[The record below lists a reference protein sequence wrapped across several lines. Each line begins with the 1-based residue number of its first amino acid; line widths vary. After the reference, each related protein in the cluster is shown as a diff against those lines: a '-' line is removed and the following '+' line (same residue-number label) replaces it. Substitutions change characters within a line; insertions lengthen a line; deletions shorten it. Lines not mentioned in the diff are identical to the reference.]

1 MGGKTQKQA
10 KRFSAAE
17 LAQRAERSLQKL
29 DFKQAH
35 KDAKLC
41 YQQDPTPKHR
51 ELLERTWFQRAMALH
66 RAGLGS
72 ESRELAQGLLEF
84 GVTQPEV
91 LQGMPELLTAV
102 GLLDRALSGQVGV
115 VIDVRPELLAAA
127 ADRAVVSPS
136 TAPKSLREIAPGA
149 ARVRAALEALYAG
162 DEAAALDQLKAVPRN
177 SPFADWR
184 LFVRG
189 LAAYYRG
196 DAADA
201 QAHWE
206 RIAPGRVPARIAASL
221 LSLSGQG
228 NGAAAPQRTAE
239 LERAILGGSLSTYL
253 QEIQANLAEEDHGGA
268 IRVLRRCRPA
278 LERIAPE
285 IVNRIERLLIKEF
298 VSKEDE
304 EALED
309 LCRMTTP
316 PAIDP
321 AWNRTWALFAEHSED
336 EDGAEWRWR
345 RYLEDLASIP
355 EFTPEERRMA
365 QAMVWERIANL
376 CAQRAKEAAWPWEDE
391 EESRDRDRQ
400 QAIQC
405 FHEAIRLFPEFRSAH
420 KSLAAAYLH
429 WGKDAEAAEAHRGLL
444 EHFPD
449 DLESLKFLYQHHSC
463 RQEALVARDYAL
475 RAWRLKPANLEL
487 ITMAWKAH
495 LGAARQ
501 FALDGQWD
509 QGRAELAAAE
519 RLLGNSP
526 ESYYLLA
533 SKAMFEFKAGDEAAG
548 KRFLDDACV
557 ALDNSPP
564 AYLLLLIEAIRYQLP
579 YKLDGIKGDLER
591 RLQRGLSQKPQGKAA
606 GLLCRILKDIIS
618 EKVDYF
624 ARPTHLKQVLAYL
637 KRCGKIRWNV
647 GELLDVCRFIQ
658 ALPVASRTSQ
668 WRDLYEKLLCR
679 GMKLFPECADFPI
692 LAGCHEIDKG
702 PRLGNPI
709 TARRYLERGRD
720 LAKKAG
726 PASATLLET
735 AERSLAFLED
745 LLESFSPVPFR
756 PDWDG
761 DDEEDDG
768 PESDEEWGG
777 IDPLGLLRGFFETCQ
792 KLGLDP
798 SEVLKDIIGGKLG
811 VRSRP
816 KRKNR

>member
-29 DFKQAH
+29 DFKQAY
-35 KDAKLC
+35 KDAKIC
-41 YQQDPTPKHR
+41 YQQDPTPAHR

-72 ESRELAQGLLEF
+72 ESRELAQGLLDF

-136 TAPKSLREIAPGA
+136 TAPKSLPEIAPGA

-162 DEAAALDQLKAVPRN
+162 DEAAALDQMKAVPRN

-196 DAADA
+196 DEADA

-206 RIAPGRVPARIAASL
+206 RMVPGRATAKIATSL

-228 NGAAAPQRTAE
+228 NGAAATHRTAE

-253 QEIQANLAEEDHGGA
+253 EEIQANLAEEDYNGA
-268 IRVLRRCRPA
+268 VRVLRRCRPA

-285 IVNRIERLLIKEF
+285 IVSRIERLLIEEF

-309 LCRMTTP
+309 LCRIATP
-316 PAIDP
+316 PAVDP

-345 RYLEDLASIP
+345 RYLEDLASLP
-355 EFTPEERRMA
+355 EFTPEECRMA

-376 CAQRAKEAAWPWEDE
+376 CAQRADEPLWPWQDE
-391 EESRDRDRQ
+391 EESRDRQ

-420 KSLAAAYLH
+420 KSLAAAYLR

-449 DLESLKFLYQHHSC
+449 DLDSLKFLYQHHSC

-533 SKAMFEFKAGDEAAG
+533 SKAIFEFKAGDEAAG
-548 KRFLDDACV
+548 KRFLNDTCV

-564 AYLLLLIEAIRYQLP
+564 AWLLLSIEAIRYRLPFQLGGV
-579 YKLDGIKGDLER
+579 LSELEHR
-591 RLQRGLSQKPQGKAA
+591 FQRGLSQKPQGKTA
-606 GLLCRILKDIIS
+606 GLLCRIFKDIIS
-618 EKVDYF
+618 EKVEYP
-624 ARPTHLKQVLAYL
+624 ARSSHLKQVLAYL
-637 KRCGKIRWNV
+637 ERCGKIRWNL

-658 ALPVASRTSQ
+658 ALPVAYRTSQ
-668 WRDLYEKLLCR
+668 WRDLYENLLRR

-702 PRLGNPI
+702 PRQGNPF
-709 TARRYLERGRD
+709 TAQQYLERGRD

-726 PASATLLET
+726 PASATLLQT
-735 AERSLAFLED
+735 AERSLAFLEH
-745 LLESFSPVPFR
+745 LTESFSNFPFQ

-761 DDEEDDG
+761 DDDGDDG
-768 PESDEEWGG
+768 PESDEQDEES
-777 IDPLGLLRGFFETCQ
+777 DPLDVLREFFETC
-792 KLGLDP
+792 KKMGLNP
-798 SEVLKDIIGGKLG
+798 SEVLKDITGGKVG
-811 VRSRP
+811 YRSQPNRK
-816 KRKNR
+816 KR